1 MDDWMTAREA
11 AEYARCHWRT
21 LTDACRAGELPG
33 VQRARNCTW
42 RVRRADVD
50 AWLGVRPL
58 RAL

>member
-1 MDDWMTAREA
+1 MTAREA